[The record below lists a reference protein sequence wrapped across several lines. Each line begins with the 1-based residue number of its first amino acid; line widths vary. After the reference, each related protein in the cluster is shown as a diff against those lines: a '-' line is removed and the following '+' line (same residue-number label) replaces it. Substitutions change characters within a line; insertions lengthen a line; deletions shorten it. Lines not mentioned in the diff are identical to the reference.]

1 VQRSFIIFVSAL
13 LILATPASFAADVPM
28 DPFEQ
33 QIRQNLKVE
42 KYKLKNG
49 LTVLLHVDDSV
60 PVIAYHQWFK
70 VGSANEKVGR
80 TGLAHFFEHLMFKG
94 TTKYPGKVYER
105 IVSGNGG
112 ANNAF
117 TTRDYTGY
125 YTFLPS
131 DKLELII
138 DIEADRMR
146 NLLMD
151 EKEIKSERE
160 VVKEERRMRY
170 ENDIYGAMNEL
181 TFSTIYKTSQYRW
194 PVIGY
199 MADLNATSMKEL
211 KEFYNTYYAPNNT
224 IVVLAGAFDP
234 SKAKKLIEKYYG
246 SIESQTI
253 PELKFTPEATQR
265 APRRA
270 RLEKPVQGVT
280 AAYVYPSEAAGHA
293 ANYALDLATNI
304 LGEGPSSR
312 LYKKLVY
319 QDQIATGVGVYNSND
334 QRAGRLQVNL
344 NLKPGVSLVKAT
356 PVVER
361 EIARMAAEEVTGEEL
376 QKVKNQVMM
385 SYVSGLKTI
394 NGKARA
400 LALNEAYFGDY
411 QMLFYDLGRYN
422 NVTAADI
429 QKAVRD
435 YFVPTKMTT
444 ISVEPKKN

>member
-1 VQRSFIIFVSAL
+1 MLRSFFIF
-13 LILATPASFAADVPM
+13 SFAFLIFANVARADIPM

-33 QIRQNLKVE
+33 QIRENLKVE

-49 LTVLLHVDDSV
+49 LTVLLHVDHSV
-60 PVIAYHQWFK
+60 PVIAYHQWFR
-70 VGSANEKVGR
+70 VGSANEKPGR

-105 IVSGNGG
+105 IVSANGG

-117 TTRDYTGY
+117 TSRDYTGY

-131 DKLELII
+131 DKLELVI
-138 DIEADRMR
+138 DIESDRMR
-146 NLLMD
+146 NLIMD
-151 EKEIKSERE
+151 EKEIASERE

-170 ENDIYGAMNEL
+170 ENDIYGALNEL
-181 TFSTIYKTSQYRW
+181 MFSTLYKTSQYRW

-199 MADLNATSMKEL
+199 MADLNATSMAEL
-211 KEFYNTYYAPNNT
+211 KEFYNTYYAPNNAV
-224 IVVLAGAFDP
+224 VVLAGSFDP
-234 SKAKKLIEKYYG
+234 AKAKKLIEKYYG
-246 SIESQTI
+246 SIPSQPV
-253 PELKFTPEATQR
+253 PEFKFTPEAVQR
-265 APRRA
+265 APRKA

-280 AAYVYPSEAAGHA
+280 AVLVYPSEPAGHI

-319 QDQIATGVGVYNSND
+319 QEQLATAVRVYNSND
-334 QRAGRLQVNL
+334 LYAGRLQVQL
-344 NLKPGVSLVKAT
+344 NLKPGVSLAKVT
-356 PVVER
+356 PLVQR
-361 EIARMAAEEVTGEEL
+361 EISRLATEEVTTQEL

-394 NGKARA
+394 GGKARA
-400 LALNEAYFGDY
+400 LALNEVYFGDY

-422 NVTAADI
+422 NVTSADI
-429 QKAVRD
+429 MKVVRD
-435 YFVPTKMTT
+435 YFVSQKMTT
-444 ISVEPKKN
+444 LTVEPTKN